1 MENENAPVHRWR
13 CHCAYDG
20 TDYAGWQKQPTGDA
34 VQDRIEDALKKICHI
49 PVRTIGA
56 GRTDAGVHAREQV
69 FHFDHDWN
77 HGEEKLLHA
86 LRAHLPSDISPRSLV
101 ETDHSFHAL
110 RSARGKCYRYRAV
123 KGWAMPEEERFCIS
137 LKRQEYD
144 LESIKEAAQF
154 LVGRHDFSAFAAS
167 RGKGEKEDPVKEVWR
182 CELIQNENEIQFVVE
197 GSGFLYKMVRS
208 MVGGLLEVGR
218 GRIEVQKIQDILQ
231 SCQRTEVVVSAP
243 AKGLCLEK
251 VYYTDPDGQSE

>member
-1 MENENAPVHRWR
+1 
-13 CHCAYDG
+13 
-20 TDYAGWQKQPTGDA
+20 
-34 VQDRIEDALKKICHI
+34 
-49 PVRTIGA
+49 
-56 GRTDAGVHAREQV
+56 
-69 FHFDHDWN
+69 
-77 HGEEKLLHA
+77 
-86 LRAHLPSDISPRSLV
+86 
-101 ETDHSFHAL
+101 
-110 RSARGKCYRYRAV
+110 
-123 KGWAMPEEERFCIS
+123 MPEEERFCIS

-144 LESIKEAAQF
+144 LESIKKAAQF

-197 GSGFLYKMVRS
+197 VSGFLYKMVRS

-218 GRIEVQKIQDILQ
+218 GRIEVQEIQDILQ